1 MDSELLSVLGI
12 DPAYIFIGM
21 AVAILI
27 LLILIIVCLVKIGGL
42 RKRYE
47 FFMKG
52 EDGKS
57 LEHSLKNRLN
67 QLDEVEKLSRENKRN
82 IAAIFANLE
91 ITVQKIGMVKYDAF
105 DESGGKLSF
114 SLAILN
120 KRNDGIVLNAVHTR
134 QGCYTYIKE
143 IIRGE
148 SVLVLTEE
156 EKKAIDIAIKGE
168 QE

>member
-1 MDSELLSVLGI
+1 
-12 DPAYIFIGM
+12 
-21 AVAILI
+21 
-27 LLILIIVCLVKIGGL
+27 
-42 RKRYE
+42 
-47 FFMKG
+47 MKG

-120 KRNDGIVLNAVHTR
+120 KRNDGI
-134 QGCYTYIKE
+134 
-143 IIRGE
+143 
-148 SVLVLTEE
+148 
-156 EKKAIDIAIKGE
+156 
-168 QE
+168 